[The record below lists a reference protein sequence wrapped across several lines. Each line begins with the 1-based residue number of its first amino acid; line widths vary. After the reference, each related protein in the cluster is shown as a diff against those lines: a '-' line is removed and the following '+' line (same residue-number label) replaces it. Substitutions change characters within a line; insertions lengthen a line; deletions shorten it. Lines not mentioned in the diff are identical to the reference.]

1 MSNNTKKETAYKQVK
16 TPDSRWSPWFYVI
29 IILALFVSGAITCI
43 NFSET
48 KDYREKI
55 IFNQRESLSLAEQKI
70 GAIYKLDSVIAISQS
85 RLDTTK
91 SDSLKSNRD
100 SLLYIN
106 YIISHREEL
115 KRSSDALKQELDAT
129 LKDTKSMIDIHL
141 QYIDQQYST
150 LSLWAG
156 IIIIVFLIFSFYA
169 VFKQEDAI
177 NKAYAI
183 IDYLTNRL
191 LSLDEYMKI

>member
-1 MSNNTKKETAYKQVK
+1 MNNNTKKETADKQVK
-16 TPDSRWSPWFYVI
+16 TPESRWSPWFLGTIFFALVVYV
-29 IILALFVSGAITCI
+29 GTTCI
-43 NFSET
+43 NHSEA

-55 IFNQRESLSLAEQKI
+55 ISNQSKSLSLAEQKI
-70 GAIYKLDSVIAISQS
+70 EAIYKLDSLIAISQS

-129 LKDTKSMIDIHL
+129 
-141 QYIDQQYST
+141 
-150 LSLWAG
+150 A
-156 IIIIVFLIFSFYA
+156 
-169 VFKQEDAI
+169 
-177 NKAYAI
+177 
-183 IDYLTNRL
+183 
-191 LSLDEYMKI
+191 

>member
-1 MSNNTKKETAYKQVK
+1 MNNNTKKETGDNLVK
-16 TPDSRWSPWFYVI
+16 TPESRWSPWFYVI
-29 IILALFVSGAITCI
+29 IILALFVYGVITCI
-43 NFSET
+43 NHSEA

-55 IFNQRESLSLAEQKI
+55 ISNQKESLSLAKQKI
-70 GAIYKLDSVIAISQS
+70 GAIYKLDSVIAISQTWP
-85 RLDTTK
+85 DTTK
-91 SDSLKSNRD
+91 SDSLRSNRD

-129 LKDTKSMIDIHL
+129 AKETKSMIDIHL

-156 IIIIVFLIFSFYA
+156 IITIVFLIFSFYA